1 MFERETRR
9 EKLLQARKKEMRLK
23 EKRKSILALG
33 PSSGAGLVDAF
44 SMLKKKNKQDD
55 EEARGED
62 LIQKAE
68 RDFFEII
75 IKVIFIMLSLL

>member
-9 EKLLQARKKEMRLK
+9 EKLLQARKKELRLK
-23 EKRKSILALG
+23 EKRVLGLG
-33 PSSGAGLVDAF
+33 PSCGAGLVDAF

>member
-9 EKLLQARKKEMRLK
+9 EKLLQARKKELRLK
-23 EKRKSILALG
+23 EKRKGVLGLG
-33 PSSGAGLVDAF
+33 PTCGAGLVDAF
-44 SMLKKKNKQDD
+44 SMLKKKNKQDV

-62 LIQKAE
+62 LIQKAD

-75 IKVIFIMLSLL
+75 IKVIFSMLSLL